1 VFYQLRAVSVLGVP
15 QFLGELD
22 LQFMQE
28 PLESVVLW
36 VSLSHKITPSGND
49 QSHVQITGLFFS
61 FFFFFFPPVLGFK
74 LRAYHLSHS
83 TSPFFVLG
91 FF

>member
-61 FFFFFFPPVLGFK
+61 FFFFF
-74 LRAYHLSHS
+74 
-83 TSPFFVLG
+83 SPQYWGLNSG
-91 FF
+91 PTT